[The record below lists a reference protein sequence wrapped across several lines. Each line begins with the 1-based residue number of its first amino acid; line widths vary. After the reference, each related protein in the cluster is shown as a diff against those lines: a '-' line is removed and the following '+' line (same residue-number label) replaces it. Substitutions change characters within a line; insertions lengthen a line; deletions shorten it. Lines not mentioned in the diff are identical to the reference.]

1 MNSNKTASILNKKV
15 PTVEHLK
22 SIAQP
27 VNWVRGKAGW
37 SCSCI
42 PLVWQLRRGCIHQCL
57 EKYQWVGS
65 NSPGSQQTASL
76 PCFRTLAAKILRL
89 SAALSLCQRLPSG
102 MDSELFSP
110 PRLARSFFTL
120 SLQALRLGFPSVFC
134 KCSWSGVAALC

>member
-1 MNSNKTASILNKKV
+1 MPSARPPCHSKGHPEPKPSSFA
-15 PTVEHLK
+15 
-22 SIAQP
+22 
-27 VNWVRGKAGW
+27 
-37 SCSCI
+37 
-42 PLVWQLRRGCIHQCL
+42 
-57 EKYQWVGS
+57 
-65 NSPGSQQTASL
+65 SPGTWSK
-76 PCFRTLAAKILRL
+76 RTLAAKILRL